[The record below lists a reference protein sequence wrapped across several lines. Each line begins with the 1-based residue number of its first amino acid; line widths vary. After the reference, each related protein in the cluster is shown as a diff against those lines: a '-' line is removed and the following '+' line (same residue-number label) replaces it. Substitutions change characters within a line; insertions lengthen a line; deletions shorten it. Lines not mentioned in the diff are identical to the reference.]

1 MGDRHSH
8 YCLDLPVH
16 RPRSLW
22 KYHISHSERKPALL
36 DNLSQTLSAPLFVV
50 VEIFEMLGIRSAEMQ
65 QWKAQIEKNVQEFR
79 KKDRAEWLHKN
90 IQKSWIPV

>member
-1 MGDRHSH
+1 
-8 YCLDLPVH
+8 
-16 RPRSLW
+16 
-22 KYHISHSERKPALL
+22 L

-79 KKDRAEWLHKN
+79 KKDRAE
-90 IQKSWIPV
+90 